1 MSDIIEQ
8 KKTEAKVMKLF
19 SFKQNHQKRSDEIFV
34 SSSDQSNFKYQQL
47 ELNRKEK
54 YLNLA
59 KTETKSDEL
68 MQKHHTCTA
77 SAQKHHFEFHP
88 ICKSN
93 FLFILIGIMLG
104 ACSLFIVQFLFQN
117 TSSGSACSFL
127 SPEIVRNIP
136 IDCET

>member
-8 KKTEAKVMKLF
+8 KKTETKVMKLF

>member
-8 KKTEAKVMKLF
+8 KKTETKVMKLF

-68 MQKHHTCTA
+68 MQKPHT
-77 SAQKHHFEFHP
+77 
-88 ICKSN
+88 
-93 FLFILIGIMLG
+93 
-104 ACSLFIVQFLFQN
+104 
-117 TSSGSACSFL
+117 
-127 SPEIVRNIP
+127 
-136 IDCET
+136 